1 MKRLTTILL
10 SLLTVLSLS
19 VAVGATDT
27 PDIDLTYALTCDG
40 ESDIVVESGDTIT
53 VSYYLSPSEVALVST
68 TQNEIY
74 YDDTFFEF
82 VEGSN
87 TIVTSGYITSVQ
99 QRLNGNRYIFFN
111 TITTKELTEE
121 ILVGTFDLKVIAT
134 EGASTI
140 SNTNYFANDTS
151 SVHFGEISENLHVSI
166 GEQQEQTYTVE
177 FISYNSNVYQSYTV
191 APNEE
196 IILPDEPERDDYS
209 FSYWGL
215 GGDTT
220 KYYPGES
227 YTVTSDM
234 TFTASWSSSSSGG
247 SSSGGSSS
255 STTYYTIT
263 SSANDGGSISPNG
276 STSVASGNSKTYTI
290 TADSGYAISDVEVD
304 GDSVGAVSSYQ
315 FTSVSSAHTIEA
327 FFEESDSGV
336 VTYPV
341 ADPDDTGVSSM
352 LQTEEHI
359 KYMNGFTDGSFGPT
373 QNMTRAQAAQ
383 MFYNLL
389 LDTDVESTE
398 SFSDVPEDMWCAEA
412 VYTLAS
418 LGIVTGY
425 TDGTYGPD
433 KNITRAEFCV
443 IAMRFAEM
451 SYVGEN
457 NFSDVADDAWYID
470 HVISA
475 VSYGWINGY
484 TDGTF
489 GPTQNI
495 TRAEVTTV
503 VNRMLGRSADVD
515 FVDDNG
521 DLLTSFTDL
530 SSTYWAYYNIMEATN
545 GHDYYMEDSAEV
557 WTDLH

>member
-1 MKRLTTILL
+1 MKRFASFLFTATLLLAMSITALAASSDTT
-10 SLLTVLSLS
+10 
-19 VAVGATDT
+19 
-27 PDIDLTYALTCDG
+27 LTYTLLAEDSDSIVVQTG
-40 ESDIVVESGDTIT
+40 DIVTVE
-53 VSYYLSPSEVALVST
+53 YYLSADDAAVVSAI
-68 TQNEIY
+68 QDEIY

-82 VEGSN
+82 VEDSN
-87 TIVTSGYITSVQ
+87 EPVYTDYATTVLK
-99 QRLNGNRYIFFN
+99 RLNGNWYVYFN
-111 TITTKELTEE
+111 TAQTRTHQEQTLI
-121 ILVGTFDLKVIAT
+121 GSFDLKVIAT
-134 EGASTI
+134 SGNSTV
-140 SNTNYFANDTS
+140 SNTNYEAYGLDN
-151 SVHFGEISENLHVSI
+151 VAFGAISENLLVSI
-166 GEQQEQTYTVE
+166 GEEQVATYTVD
-177 FISYNSNVYQSYTV
+177 FLDSSNDVYTSIT
-191 APNEE
+191 ATAGET
-196 IILPDEPERDDYS
+196 ITMPDGPSRSGYS
-209 FSYWGL
+209 FSYWYVS
-215 GGDTT
+215 GDTST
-220 KYYPGES
+220 KYYEGDS
-227 YTVTSDM
+227 YTVASDM
-234 TFTASWSSSSSGG
+234 TFTSKWSST
-247 SSSGGSSS
+247 SSGGSSS

>member
-1 MKRLTTILL
+1 MKRFASFLFTATLLLAMSVTAFAASSDTT
-10 SLLTVLSLS
+10 
-19 VAVGATDT
+19 
-27 PDIDLTYALTCDG
+27 LTYTLLAEDSDSIVVQTG
-40 ESDIVVESGDTIT
+40 DIVTVE
-53 VSYYLSPSEVALVST
+53 YYLSADDAAVVSAI
-68 TQNEIY
+68 QDEIY

-82 VEGSN
+82 VEDSN
-87 TIVTSGYITSVQ
+87 ESVYTDYATTVLK
-99 QRLNGNRYIFFN
+99 RLNGNWYVYFN
-111 TITTKELTEE
+111 TAQTRTHQEQTLI
-121 ILVGTFDLKVIAT
+121 GSFDLKVIAT
-134 EGASTI
+134 SGNSTV
-140 SNTNYFANDTS
+140 SNTNYEAYGLDN
-151 SVHFGEISENLHVSI
+151 VAFGAISENLLVSI
-166 GEQQEQTYTVE
+166 GEEQVATYTVD
-177 FISYNSNVYQSYTV
+177 FLDSSNDVYTSISAT
-191 APNEE
+191 AGET
-196 IILPDEPERDDYS
+196 ITMPDGPSRSGYS
-209 FSYWGL
+209 FSYWYVS
-215 GGDTT
+215 GDTST
-220 KYYPGES
+220 KYYEGDS
-227 YTVTSDM
+227 YTVASDM
-234 TFTASWSSSSSGG
+234 TFTSKWSST
-247 SSSGGSSS
+247 SSGGSSS